1 MNRKLAV
8 RIIQL
13 FGSNSGTGSGGEM
26 HMDLNG
32 RTVLV
37 TGASEGIGRATALL
51 FARQGCR
58 IVACARNRERL
69 EELRAE
75 INAMPRGFCD
85 ILPLDVSDNPAALRS
100 LQECAEAQRV
110 DIAIVNAGIGQY
122 GRFVDSG
129 WQDVAPLLR
138 TNIDGALAT
147 VRAVLPQMTERGTGS
162 VVLISSAL
170 GKRAAPYNAA
180 YCASKYAL
188 HGFADALRLEARP
201 AGVHIGVV
209 CPSRTETRFF
219 DRMTYSTP
227 QRTRREVPTSSPE
240 QVAAAVLRC
249 VLRRRREIVVSWAG
263 RLFAFVGHH
272 FPRLTDFILYHS
284 VPRPPRPAEQ

>member
-1 MNRKLAV
+1 M
-8 RIIQL
+8 
-13 FGSNSGTGSGGEM
+13 E
-26 HMDLNG
+26 LNG

-69 EELRAE
+69 EQLRAE
-75 INAMPRGFCD
+75 INAMPNGFCD
-85 ILPLDVSDNPAALRS
+85 ILPLDVSDNPAALRT
-100 LQECAEAQRV
+100 LRERAEAQRI

-122 GRFVDSG
+122 GRFADSD

-138 TNIDGALAT
+138 TNINGALAT
-147 VRAVLPQMTERGTGS
+147 VSAVLPQMTERGTGS

-170 GKRAAPYNAA
+170 GKRAVPYNAA

-188 HGFADALRLEARP
+188 HGFADALRLEARA
-201 AGVHIGVV
+201 AGVHVGVV

-227 QRTRREVPTSSPE
+227 QHTRREVPSSSPE

-249 VLRRRREIVVSWAG
+249 VRRRRREIVVSSSG
-263 RLFAFVGHH
+263 RLFAFVGYH
-272 FPRLTDFILYHS
+272 FPRLTDFLLYHA
-284 VPRPPRPAEQ
+284 VPKPTEQ